1 MWQQKSKN
9 SCNSAYAR
17 AREKVRLQVF
27 SQFIL
32 WFFICFLMRDNS
44 TPNRSIKTSRCFM
57 KNEPSFY
64 EKQHVVLSKTTRRFM
79 ENNTS
84 FYGKQHVVLRRT
96 TRRFRKHFL
105 FDWEVPQI
113 GHSLWEVENQFVL
126 LPDTTTR
133 QKEI

>member
-1 MWQQKSKN
+1 
-9 SCNSAYAR
+9 
-17 AREKVRLQVF
+17 
-27 SQFIL
+27 
-32 WFFICFLMRDNS
+32 
-44 TPNRSIKTSRCFM
+44 M

-113 GHSLWEVENQFVL
+113 GHSL
-126 LPDTTTR
+126 
-133 QKEI
+133 